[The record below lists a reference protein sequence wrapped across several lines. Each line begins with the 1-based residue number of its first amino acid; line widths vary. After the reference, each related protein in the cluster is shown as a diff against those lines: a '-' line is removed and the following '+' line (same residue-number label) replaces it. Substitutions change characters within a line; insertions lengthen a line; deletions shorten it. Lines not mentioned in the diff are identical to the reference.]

1 MGKSKRKVP
10 GINASSTADISFI
23 LLIFFLVV
31 TSMNSN
37 FGLPVML
44 PNPPE
49 EKDLQDPPELH
60 ERNIMKVY
68 VNMDNEIMVT
78 PGKEEP
84 ERYKVEDLGEL
95 RELAKKFI
103 TANTP
108 GGVKNEKYPEAKN
121 KLDTVTYVNEA
132 GVEFLY
138 PAPYSNIVQN
148 NKHVI
153 TLQTDRATKYEVYFK
168 VQEALYGA
176 YNDLRKDFAKE
187 VYGDKVLT
195 EDEIDLLLSQPDSND
210 FKGMRDKAMLETLYA
225 TGMKVSELLS
235 LNVSDIN
242 LSLNFVR
249 CHGENGTKKER
260 VVLLYPKAVSE
271 LEKYIN
277 SARLY
282 FTSDSSQALFVN
294 VNGERMTRQ
303 GFWKLLKSY
312 AKSANINKKIT
323 PHTLRHSFAAHLL
336 ENGADIHDIK
346 SILGHSDISST
357 QVYAKYL
364 KSCYQNTYVKFNH
377 RAR

>member
-78 PGKEEP
+78 AGKEAP
-84 ERYKVEDLGEL
+84 ERYNVEELGEL

-108 GGVKNEKYPEAKN
+108 GGVVNDKYPEPKKEPY
-121 KLDTVTYVNEA
+121 KLEYPSEDGEVFTYPTTFILN
-132 GVEFLY
+132 
-138 PAPYSNIVQN
+138 Q
-148 NKHVI
+148 HVI

-176 YNDLRKDFAKE
+176 YNDLRKEFAHDT
-187 VYGDKVLT
+187 YGDRELT
-195 EDEIDLLLSQPDSND
+195 EVEQGLCN
-210 FKGMRDKAMLETLYA
+210 R
-225 TGMKVSELLS
+225 
-235 LNVSDIN
+235 
-242 LSLNFVR
+242 R
-249 CHGENGTKKER
+249 
-260 VVLLYPKAVSE
+260 
-271 LEKYIN
+271 YIN
-277 SARLY
+277 
-282 FTSDSSQALFVN
+282 
-294 VNGERMTRQ
+294 M
-303 GFWKLLKSY
+303 
-312 AKSANINKKIT
+312 
-323 PHTLRHSFAAHLL
+323 
-336 ENGADIHDIK
+336 
-346 SILGHSDISST
+346 ISEA
-357 QVYAKYL
+357 QPIEIGKR
-364 KSCYQNTYVKFNH
+364 K
-377 RAR
+377 

>member
-78 PGKEEP
+78 PGKEAP
-84 ERYKVEDLGEL
+84 ETYKVEELDQL
-95 RELAKKFI
+95 RELAKEFI

-108 GGVKNEKYPEAKN
+108 TGELNEKYPEAKN
-121 KLDTVTYVNEA
+121 KLDTIAYVNEA
-132 GVEFLY
+132 GVEFFY

-176 YNDLRKDFAKE
+176 YNDLRNDFAKE

-195 EDEIDLLLSQPDSND
+195 EDEQELCRRRYVNMISEAQPIEIG
-210 FKGMRDKAMLETLYA
+210 KRK
-225 TGMKVSELLS
+225 
-235 LNVSDIN
+235 
-242 LSLNFVR
+242 
-249 CHGENGTKKER
+249 
-260 VVLLYPKAVSE
+260 
-271 LEKYIN
+271 
-277 SARLY
+277 
-282 FTSDSSQALFVN
+282 
-294 VNGERMTRQ
+294 
-303 GFWKLLKSY
+303 
-312 AKSANINKKIT
+312 
-323 PHTLRHSFAAHLL
+323 
-336 ENGADIHDIK
+336 
-346 SILGHSDISST
+346 
-357 QVYAKYL
+357 
-364 KSCYQNTYVKFNH
+364 
-377 RAR
+377 